1 MLNNE
6 LTTQVFSIEN
16 EMEKLDLDIDRKDEV
31 LAIVENL
38 DLIKNPQKVLELGA
52 NNRDSLADLSNQ
64 MLSLVTNDQLGVMG
78 ELMTDITVKL
88 KRTDF
93 SIGSD
98 KSNIPLIGGLL
109 AKIGNSKDRLITKF
123 KTVESQLNDNLLQVA
138 EAQKGLQLNNDS
150 LTKLFEHT
158 ISVYTQLGLEVVPLV

>member
-123 KTVESQLNDNLLQVA
+123 KTVESQLNDNSVHDKFHRTLILSGFCLLKIA
-138 EAQKGLQLNNDS
+138 KISLNS
-150 LTKLFEHT
+150 SFFPKP
-158 ISVYTQLGLEVVPLV
+158 IKR

>member
-1 MLNNE
+1 
-6 LTTQVFSIEN
+6 
-16 EMEKLDLDIDRKDEV
+16 
-31 LAIVENL
+31 
-38 DLIKNPQKVLELGA
+38 LELGA
-52 NNRDSLADLSNQ
+52 HHRDSLADLSNQ

-123 KTVESQLNDNLLQVA
+123 KTVESQLNDNSVHDKFHRTLILSGFCFLKIA
-138 EAQKGLQLNNDS
+138 KISLNS
-150 LTKLFEHT
+150 SFFPKP
-158 ISVYTQLGLEVVPLV
+158 IKR